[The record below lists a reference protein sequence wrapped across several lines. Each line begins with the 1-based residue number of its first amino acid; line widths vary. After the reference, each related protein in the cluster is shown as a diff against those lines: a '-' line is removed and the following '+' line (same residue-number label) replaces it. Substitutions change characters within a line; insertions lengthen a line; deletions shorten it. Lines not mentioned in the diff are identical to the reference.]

1 MTTDAFYSEPPKR
14 DSGERGFI
22 GWLKSKT
29 TNGFYSTGRLL
40 FFTII
45 MTAGIGAIMAKF
57 ASLMFQPAQPT
68 AVETQIRERGSILDR
83 NGKVLAIQT
92 KVYNLG
98 VDPKK
103 LREENYDIFAQILS
117 PIIGIGSREISD
129 KLKATTNS
137 FTYIKKKI
145 SQSEADDV
153 LAAVAAANIHGIR
166 LEETTTRAYPEN
178 SMAAQLIGFVGS
190 DNTGLAG
197 IEHSLDST
205 LAPPQNSKL
214 INDYGNNVLLTID
227 SNLQYKLEQLAKSA
241 METTQAES
249 MMLLAAEAKTGEILT
264 YISLPS
270 PNLNEYPSSTEAQR
284 LNRPIGY
291 SYEPGSVFKIFS
303 VASFLDAGV
312 ISPDEKFVCD
322 GVFEVRT
329 KGEVVRINC
338 LDHHGTLTAREAL
351 KYSCNDALA
360 QMSQKIN
367 AEYFLAQI
375 HNLGFG
381 SIPEIELEGKSAG
394 SVKDTQDKFWSAR
407 SKPTI
412 AIGQEISVT
421 AVQMVQA
428 ATALANG
435 GVPVPLTVVS
445 KIVDKEDNV
454 IYQHVPKPMP
464 QIIKKST
471 ADYVLSC
478 METTAKSGTGSRAN
492 ISDINIG
499 VKTGTAQMLDEV
511 HGGYSSTDFLS
522 SCISVFPIE
531 DPEIILYI
539 VITKAKGET
548 YGGRIVAPIIHDA
561 ANVIID
567 YLGMQRDRAISI
579 NHPGKITIP
588 QDRPVAIATYMPD
601 LTGYPKRLLTPLLSR
616 TDLQITIKGDG
627 WVVSQNP
634 PPGTPVTENMA
645 IELTL
650 E

>member
-1 MTTDAFYSEPPKR
+1 MTD
-14 DSGERGFI
+14 
-22 GWLKSKT
+22 
-29 TNGFYSTGRLL
+29 GFYSKPNQNEYLYNSKYQSTKTANGIYSKWRLRC
-40 FFTII
+40 FGII
-45 MTAGIGAIMAKF
+45 IGLIVFLTMAKF
-57 ASLMFQPAQPT
+57 AKIMFQPQGQST
-68 AVETQIRERGSILDR
+68 VQKEIRERGSILDR

-103 LREENYDIFAQILS
+103 VQEENFYTLAQILS
-117 PIIGIGSREISD
+117 PIIGINATEIEE

-137 FTYIKKKI
+137 FTYLKKKI
-145 SQSEADDV
+145 TPSEADDV
-153 LAAVAAANIHGIR
+153 LAAVEAANIRGIR
-166 LEETTTRAYPEN
+166 LEETTTRSYPEN
-178 SMAAQLIGFVGS
+178 SMAAQLIGFVGN

-205 LAPPQNSKL
+205 LSPPQNSNL

-227 SNLQYKLEQLAKSA
+227 SNLQYKLEQLAKNA

-270 PNLNEYPSSTEAQR
+270 PNLNEYPSSTEAER

-312 ISPDEKFVCD
+312 ISEDETFVCD
-322 GVFEVRT
+322 GVFELRT

-351 KYSCNDALA
+351 KYSCNDVLA

-375 HNLGFG
+375 RNFGFG
-381 SIPEIELEGKSAG
+381 SSTEIELEGKSAG

-445 KIVDKEDNV
+445 KIVDKEDNI

-522 SCISVFPIE
+522 SCISVFPVE

-548 YGGRIVAPIIHDA
+548 YGGRIVAPIIRDA
-561 ANVIID
+561 ANVIVD
-567 YLGMQRDRAISI
+567 YLGMARDRAVSI
-579 NHPGKITIP
+579 KHPGKITIT
-588 QDRPVAIATYMPD
+588 QDRPVAITNYMPD
-601 LTGYPKRLLTPLLSR
+601 LIGYPKRLLTSLLNR
-616 TDLQITIKGDG
+616 NDLQISIKGDG
-627 WVVSQNP
+627 WVVSQTP
-634 PPGTPVTENMA
+634 PAGTPVTENMV

>member
-1 MTTDAFYSEPPKR
+1 MTD
-14 DSGERGFI
+14 
-22 GWLKSKT
+22 
-29 TNGFYSTGRLL
+29 GFYSKSAGNEGMYGGTNQYPNRKTSNGIYSKSRLR
-40 FFTII
+40 FF
-45 MTAGIGAIMAKF
+45 AGVIALLICLTMVKF
-57 ASLMFQPAQPT
+57 AKIMFQPVPQT
-68 AVETQIRERGSILDR
+68 AVQTEIRERGSILDR

-103 LREENYDIFAQILS
+103 VKEENYEALAQILS
-117 PIIGIGSREISD
+117 PIIGIDSRDIAN

-145 SQSEADDV
+145 TPNEADDV
-153 LAAVAAANIHGIR
+153 LAAVEAANIHGIR
-166 LEETTTRAYPEN
+166 LEETTTRSYPEN
-178 SMAAQLIGFVGS
+178 SMAAQLIGFVGN

-205 LAPPQNSKL
+205 LSPPQNSSL

-249 MMLLAAEAKTGEILT
+249 MMLLAAEAKTGEILS

-284 LNRPIGY
+284 INRPIGY

-312 ISPDEKFVCD
+312 ISEDEKFVCD

-367 AEYFLAQI
+367 ADYFLAQI
-375 HNLGFG
+375 HNFGFG
-381 SIPEIELEGKSAG
+381 SVPEIELEGKSAG

-445 KIVDKEDNV
+445 KVVDKEDNV
-454 IYQHVPKPMP
+454 IYQHVPKQMP

-522 SCISVFPIE
+522 SCISIFPIE

-588 QDRPVAIATYMPD
+588 QDRPVAITTYMPD

-616 TDLQITIKGDG
+616 SDLQINIKGDG
-627 WVVSQNP
+627 WVVSQTP